1 MMDNLLLY
9 LLKVSAG
16 TMLFYLSYLLFFS
29 GDTFYRRNRVFLI
42 GILLLSIIFP
52 FLKIS
57 SFSSVEAAS
66 VATNTINELIV
77 SGSNIGVTV
86 SDKITS
92 FDVNIFLL
100 WLYFSVASLI
110 LLKVFISLTRTYMII
125 MRGTRLG
132 KDFPMVIL
140 SDMEHPPFSFFPYIV
155 IPQKIYDSGDFPEI
169 LRHEKAHIRQG
180 HTFDLLLT
188 ELLIAF
194 LWFNPFIWLI
204 KRSMKLNHEY
214 LADSFTLRNSSSIK
228 EYQYKLLN
236 IPRKPINITLA
247 HNFSSLIKN
256 RIIMINKKPTRN
268 YAILKNLL
276 ILPVVAILFVMF
288 SFKPE
293 SNAIMNGAQEQLFS
307 KSSETEISNFLA
319 RNILYPL
326 EAKNSSDTGKV
337 FVVVKMKKGGIIKE
351 CKFFSEKNKV
361 KVPILEEIVVTA
373 YKDNSK
379 SVAKSE
385 TKTDREHLAL
395 KTECLRVANKLVEL
409 QIPEWKDRD
418 IEFALAINFRLQ

>member
-1 MMDNLLLY
+1 MDNLLLY

-29 GDTFYRRNRVFLI
+29 RDTFYRRNRVFLI

-52 FLKIS
+52 FLKIF

-66 VATNTINELIV
+66 VATNPINELIV

-132 KDFPMVIL
+132 KDFPKIVL
-140 SDMEHPPFSFFPYIV
+140 SDMDHPPFSFFPYIV
-155 IPQKIYDSGDFPEI
+155 IPRKIYESGDFTEI
-169 LRHEKAHIRQG
+169 LRHENAHIRQG

-188 ELLIAF
+188 ELLISF

-204 KRSMKLNHEY
+204 KRSIVLNHEY
-214 LADSFTLRNSSSIK
+214 LADSFTLINSSSIK
-228 EYQYKLLN
+228 EYQYMLLN

-288 SFKPE
+288 SFKSE
-293 SNAIMNGAQEQLFS
+293 SNATMNGAQEQLFS
-307 KSSETEISNFLA
+307 KSSETEISKFLSS
-319 RNILYPL
+319 NVLYPL

-351 CKFFSEKNKV
+351 CKAYTEKNKI
-361 KVPILEEIVVTA
+361 KVPILSELIVVGFIS
-373 YKDNSK
+373 SK
-379 SVAKSE
+379 GQNVVPSE
-385 TKTDREHLAL
+385 KATENDHLAL
-395 KTECLRVANKLVEL
+395 KTECIQVANKLVEL
-409 QIPEWKDRD
+409 QIPEWKDKD
-418 IEFALAINFRLQ
+418 IEFALAINFRLL

>member
-1 MMDNLLLY
+1 MDNLLLY

-57 SFSSVEAAS
+57 SFSAVEAAS
-66 VATNTINELIV
+66 VATNPINELIV
-77 SGSNIGVTV
+77 SGSNIGVIV

-110 LLKVFISLTRTYMII
+110 LLKVFISLTRTYTII
-125 MRGTRLG
+125 KRGTRLG
-132 KDFPMVIL
+132 KDFPKVIL
-140 SDMEHPPFSFFPYIV
+140 SDMDHPSFSFFPYVV
-155 IPQKIYDSGDFPEI
+155 IPRKIYEGGDYLDI
-169 LRHEKAHIRQG
+169 LRHEKSHIRQG
-180 HTFDLLLT
+180 HTFDLLFA
-188 ELLIAF
+188 ELLIPV

-204 KRSMKLNHEY
+204 KRSIVLNHEY
-214 LADSFTLRNSSSIK
+214 LADSFTLKNSSSIK

-236 IPRKPINITLA
+236 IPKRPISITLA

-288 SFKPE
+288 SFKPV
-293 SNAIMNGAQEQLFS
+293 SNTTMNGSQEQLFS
-307 KSSETEISNFLA
+307 KSSQSEIVKFLA
-319 RNILYPL
+319 SNIRYPL
-326 EAKNSSDTGKV
+326 EARNSSDTGKV
-337 FVVVKMKKGGIIKE
+337 FVVIKMNKGGIIKE

-373 YKDNSK
+373 YIDNSK

-395 KTECLRVANKLVEL
+395 KTESLRVANKLVEV
-409 QIPEWKDRD
+409 QIPEWKDKN
-418 IEFALAINFRLQ
+418 IEFALAFNFHLQ